1 MISFGVLELLMR
13 SRTLNL
19 NCAAV
24 NSGKNEKPPDGG
36 DGHPGADEQS
46 GRTCL
51 SSQLELYRI
60 MGYCPASHYSALKI
74 KMSAVCC
81 NLRQQP

>member
-1 MISFGVLELLMR
+1 MFTMISFGVLELLMR

-36 DGHPGADEQS
+36 DGQPGADEQS

-60 MGYCPASHYSALKI
+60 MG
-74 KMSAVCC
+74 
-81 NLRQQP
+81 

>member
-1 MISFGVLELLMR
+1 MFTMISFGVLELLMR

-36 DGHPGADEQS
+36 DGQPGADEQ
-46 GRTCL
+46 GA
-51 SSQLELYRI
+51 
-60 MGYCPASHYSALKI
+60 PAFPANCWNSIGLWSNHSIGLNWY
-74 KMSAVCC
+74 
-81 NLRQQP
+81 